1 MTEYEKVKKVYE
13 ELKQDPS
20 FTSADIFDKFLLGCV
35 LKIFEYDNY
44 KMSINPNEIQIICE
58 NQQSLYLRYIEK
70 PEIEDSNI
78 KEFIKFLNQKGE
90 GNSDVYGILTNG
102 SKFLLLNSIFYSID
116 ALNGVIFRFD
126 ILSKRMKMKEKFFSY
141 LTKKA
146 IVDNRSVD
154 NFKMIALF
162 RANKIRANKTYGQY
176 ISTLES
182 FFYFFAPPTCSER
195 RSFEAVTTPDIYSF
209 IEEKKKSIDIN
220 TGRKINKKNSIKN
233 MYSHLN
239 SFYKFLLEQGEI
251 KRVPIDTKRSQVL
264 KQYPN
269 TQMDRHILTID
280 DEDIVLMINTLKK
293 KRNAERNITMFSLCA
308 YYGLERGDLYNL
320 NWNNV
325 KEYDAMLPHILIDN
339 RKIPLCKFL
348 INCFAKLRNIYD
360 IDRNIKETIPVF
372 TVNNENRK
380 RLYEAA
386 INDICK
392 SFNKLSKVKGDKW
405 EKICPQFLRFSL
417 IQELQKRNFFVDE
430 IVYITGINICNIG
443 KYISKEEIIMQYNE
457 REKENTLSLIE
468 KLETYHPY
476 AKVYNE

>member
-1 MTEYEKVKKVYE
+1 M
-13 ELKQDPS
+13 
-20 FTSADIFDKFLLGCV
+20 
-35 LKIFEYDNY
+35 
-44 KMSINPNEIQIICE
+44 
-58 NQQSLYLRYIEK
+58 
-70 PEIEDSNI
+70 
-78 KEFIKFLNQKGE
+78 NQKGE

-251 KRVPIDTKRSQVL
+251 KRVPIDT
-264 KQYPN
+264 N
-269 TQMDRHILTID
+269 
-280 DEDIVLMINTLKK
+280 KK
-293 KRNAERNITMFSLCA
+293 
-308 YYGLERGDLYNL
+308 
-320 NWNNV
+320 
-325 KEYDAMLPHILIDN
+325 
-339 RKIPLCKFL
+339 
-348 INCFAKLRNIYD
+348 
-360 IDRNIKETIPVF
+360 
-372 TVNNENRK
+372 
-380 RLYEAA
+380 
-386 INDICK
+386 
-392 SFNKLSKVKGDKW
+392 
-405 EKICPQFLRFSL
+405 
-417 IQELQKRNFFVDE
+417 
-430 IVYITGINICNIG
+430 
-443 KYISKEEIIMQYNE
+443 
-457 REKENTLSLIE
+457 
-468 KLETYHPY
+468 
-476 AKVYNE
+476 